1 MSVNINNDLIRR
13 GSIFMADLD
22 RPIGD
27 ELGYR
32 RPVVIIRSNE
42 LIDNSSTIL
51 VAVITGRTLRYD
63 SEAHVEFRYTSNE
76 RPLTIM
82 LEHLRTI
89 DRSRLVR
96 FCATLC
102 DDGMEAVDAALRVV
116 TGFKEGN

>member
-1 MSVNINNDLIRR
+1 MSINNDLIKR

-32 RPVVIIRSNE
+32 RPVVIIQNDE
-42 LIDNSSTIL
+42 LIDEAWTVL
-51 VAVITGRTLRYD
+51 VAIITGRTLRYS
-63 SEAHVEFRYTSNE
+63 SESHVKFRYKSNE
-76 RPLTIM
+76 RILTIM

-89 DRSRLVR
+89 DKSRLVR

-102 DDGMEAVDAALRVV
+102 DEGMEALNTALRITV
-116 TGFKEGN
+116 GLAEGE